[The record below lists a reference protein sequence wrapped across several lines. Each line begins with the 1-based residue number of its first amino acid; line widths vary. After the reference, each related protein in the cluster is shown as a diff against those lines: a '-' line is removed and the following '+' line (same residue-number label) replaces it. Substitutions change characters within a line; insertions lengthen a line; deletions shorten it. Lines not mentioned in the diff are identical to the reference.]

1 MIIIEEFLAR
11 LDVAHCVNEDA
22 VVFLDCFAV
31 WIAGMI
37 DQARVVTANFR
48 IDYIAVF
55 QSEVESVWIVIV
67 AGSGFPGD
75 AFACVFNDARAFG
88 NELPGVNA
96 SAVDSG
102 LANFD
107 LHGAP
112 PRFAFLRH
120 TQAGIKPWL
129 LTPASGVIALF
140 FDRAAYSS
148 QVCPKRVTRIARFF
162 LQISRKLQ
170 LFA

>member
-1 MIIIEEFLAR
+1 MDENAI
-11 LDVAHCVNEDA
+11 
-22 VVFLDCFAV
+22 VFLDRFAV
-31 WIAGMI
+31 WIARMI
-37 DQARVVTANFR
+37 DPARVVTANLW

-88 NELPGVNA
+88 NEPCGVNA
-96 SAVDSG
+96 ATVHTGFPNLDGCGSLPSFG
-102 LANFD
+102 
-107 LHGAP
+107 
-112 PRFAFLRH
+112 FLCH
-120 TQAGIKPWL
+120 MEAGTKPWL

-140 FDRAAYSS
+140 FNRAAYSS
-148 QVCPKRVTRIARFF
+148 QVRPKRVTRIARSF

-170 LFA
+170 LFAQR